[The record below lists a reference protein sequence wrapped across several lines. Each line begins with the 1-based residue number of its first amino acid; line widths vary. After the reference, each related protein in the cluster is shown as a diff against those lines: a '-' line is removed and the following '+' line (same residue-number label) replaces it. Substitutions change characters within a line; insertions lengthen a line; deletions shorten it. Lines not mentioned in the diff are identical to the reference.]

1 MPRHQGWPGLFWSA
15 FKGSRNPMAVV
26 DANRRVVEVNG
37 AHLQL
42 SGYRR
47 DQLIGQ
53 PAARFIVGKPLFTP
67 KEWAAAIAAG
77 DFTGEVK
84 MRCADG
90 AEATVQWGAH
100 PEVVTGKRL
109 ILLVALSTSRWGRRF
124 RRDAPQASDAALT
137 ERERE
142 VLTLV
147 ADGASGPEIAEQLHI
162 SHQTVRTHV
171 RNAMEKV
178 GARSRAHL
186 VAKSLGDGHALR

>member
-1 MPRHQGWPGLFWSA
+1 MPRRQGWPGLFWSA
-15 FKGSRNPMAVV
+15 FKSSGNAMALV
-26 DANRRVVEVNG
+26 DANRHVVDVNG
-37 AHLQL
+37 AHLKL

-47 DQLIGQ
+47 HELVGH
-53 PAARFIVGKPLFTP
+53 PAARFIVGEPLFTP
-67 KEWAAAIAAG
+67 REWAAAISAG
-77 DFTGEVK
+77 DFTGEVT

-90 AEATVQWGAH
+90 AEMTVQWGAH

-109 ILLVALSTSRWGRRF
+109 ILLVALSTSRWGSRF
-124 RRDAPQASDAALT
+124 RRDVAEGPDAPLT

-142 VLTLV
+142 VLALV
-147 ADGASGPEIAEQLHI
+147 ADGASGPEIAGQLHI

-186 VAKSLGDGHALR
+186 VAKTLGEGQVLG

>member
-1 MPRHQGWPGLFWSA
+1 MASRIARAASPSRGPGWLTTSAGTITPRPCCSA
-15 FKGSRNPMAVV
+15 RSSR
-26 DANRRVVEVNG
+26 
-37 AHLQL
+37 H
-42 SGYRR
+42 
-47 DQLIGQ
+47 

-67 KEWAAAIAAG
+67 REWAAAISAG
-77 DFTGEVK
+77 DFTGEVT

-90 AEATVQWGAH
+90 AEMTVQWGAH

-109 ILLVALSTSRWGRRF
+109 ILLVALSTSRWGSRF
-124 RRDAPQASDAALT
+124 RRDVAEGPDAPLT

-142 VLTLV
+142 VLALV
-147 ADGASGPEIAEQLHI
+147 AEGASGPEIAGQLHI

-186 VAKSLGDGHALR
+186 VAKALGEGQALD